1 MCVPGLD
8 PVSLAL
14 LAGSTAASV
23 GGGLYNAS
31 TQNKAIAAQNAEN
44 QKAAQVAMQAR
55 AAEQQRQNAL
65 EHQQAAEVTKSLM
78 QANPTDAVMR
88 ATQTAEAPDNG
99 IAQSAAA
106 YNDAPPPAAENKAIE
121 GASQQHTTE
130 KRAATDKI
138 VNALAMLTALG
149 GEQAGVNDRIQLGGS
164 KIRTL
169 GGFRQ
174 GSSNANAME
183 TAIPAAAVT
192 PSDSIIGDLLL
203 LGGSL
208 GSGMA
213 GKSIGGAAPGG
224 SSIGDLIMGIG
235 KKPMPTDFRNI
246 RSGGL
251 Y

>member
-1 MCVPGLD
+1 MCLPGLD
-8 PVSLAL
+8 PVTLAL

-31 TQNKAIAAQNAEN
+31 TQNKAIEAQNEEN

-55 AAEQQRQNAL
+55 AAEAQRQRAM
-65 EHQQAAEVTKSLM
+65 EQQQAGEVTKSLM
-78 QANPTDAVMR
+78 AANPTDAVMR
-88 ATQTAEAPDNG
+88 ATQTVAAPDNG
-99 IAQSAAA
+99 IVQSTAA
-106 YNDAPPPAAENKAIE
+106 YNDAPPPAADNKTVAA
-121 GASQQHTTE
+121 ASEPHTTE

-138 VNALAMLTALG
+138 VKALAMLTALG
-149 GEQAGVNDRIQLGGS
+149 GEQAGANDRIQLGGS
-164 KIRTL
+164 QIRTI

-174 GSSNANAME
+174 GSSNANALE
-183 TAIPAAAVT
+183 TSIPAARVT

-203 LGGSL
+203 LGGAL
-208 GSGMA
+208 GSGVG
-213 GKSIGGAAPGG
+213 GKMIGGAAPGG